1 MNAAIWLAALV
12 TITVVAAQDPTKQDR
27 TLYLNEQQSFTPG
40 YAVGDIALGDPA
52 VADFKVLPGRREL
65 LLFGKSAGKT
75 TLTIWD
81 QRGVKRH
88 ELLITVAD
96 RKMGETE
103 RELRELLKGFPGLE
117 VHTLAGSLAITGTV
131 TTDTDREAI
140 EKIAGAAGAQNLV
153 RYNPPPKQ
161 ATVTNPMPQPTG
173 SAPLGGADAG
183 GAGSSGTAASA
194 PKAAVEYELEVLEAS
209 VLFRSGSYAT
219 GVEPSGR
226 SLFKQ
231 TVRVPIDKEGE
242 VFVPG
247 TAVAPKDVKSK
258 PNQAGQAGQEVGL
271 HLKLRPAPPEESGSF
286 VTYLLIET
294 NVPVGQVTD
303 TGVMRRA
310 RWQFS
315 AASGEP
321 IGIGGAE
328 LLAVADTS
336 RGPSGLS
343 RTAGAASFWAALPGV
358 SSVKGANYASSIPY
372 YDPQRK
378 TQLLL
383 VVHPRLV
390 QAAK

>member
-1 MNAAIWLAALV
+1 
-12 TITVVAAQDPTKQDR
+12 
-27 TLYLNEQQSFTPG
+27 
-40 YAVGDIALGDPA
+40 
-52 VADFKVLPGRREL
+52 
-65 LLFGKSAGKT
+65 
-75 TLTIWD
+75 
-81 QRGVKRH
+81 
-88 ELLITVAD
+88 
-96 RKMGETE
+96 
-103 RELRELLKGFPGLE
+103 
-117 VHTLAGSLAITGTV
+117 
-131 TTDTDREAI
+131 
-140 EKIAGAAGAQNLV
+140 
-153 RYNPPPKQ
+153 
-161 ATVTNPMPQPTG
+161 
-173 SAPLGGADAG
+173 
-183 GAGSSGTAASA
+183 
-194 PKAAVEYELEVLEAS
+194 

-231 TVRVPIDKEGE
+231 TISVPIEKESE

-247 TAVAPKDVKSK
+247 TTVAPKDVKAK
-258 PNQAGQAGQEVGL
+258 PNQTGPEVGL
-271 HLKLRPAPPEESGSF
+271 HLKLRPAAPEENGSF

-294 NVPVGQVTD
+294 NVPVGQFTD
-303 TGVMRRA
+303 TAVMRRA

-315 AASGEP
+315 ATSGEP

-358 SSVKGANYASSIPY
+358 SSVKGSNYASSIPY

-390 QAAK
+390 QAK